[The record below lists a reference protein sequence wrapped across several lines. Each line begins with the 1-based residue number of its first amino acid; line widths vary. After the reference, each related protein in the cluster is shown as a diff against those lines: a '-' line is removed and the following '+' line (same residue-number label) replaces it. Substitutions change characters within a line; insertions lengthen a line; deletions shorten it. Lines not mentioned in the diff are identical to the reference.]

1 MMKNIYSVW
10 KMSKKELIVMLLTL
24 IVCGIIGMGMML
36 LLYLADGEIPFFAL
50 GAMFMVVSW
59 LLINLC
65 LSLFS
70 YQNIFDL
77 IVSMGCRRKDFIISQ
92 IITVYIN
99 MLFELGVIGIIY
111 LTEKMLYRFVYSVY
125 GIEDFTSYILKPKMI
140 WILFLLI
147 PACRLLLG
155 GLILKYKK
163 KAFWILWAI
172 WMVCSLSCGRFI
184 TYLVKHQQSW
194 IVVGITNVMNMSIGV
209 QMLFVLVLTSAML
222 TVTYFLSRKHAV
234 FM

>member
-50 GAMFMVVSW
+50 GAMFMVELW

-92 IITVYIN
+92 IITVY
-99 MLFELGVIGIIY
+99 MLIIK
-111 LTEKMLYRFVYSVY
+111 EPVVYTVLCSF
-125 GIEDFTSYILKPKMI
+125 DRI
-140 WILFLLI
+140 WKEIMKQLFL
-147 PACRLLLG
+147 
-155 GLILKYKK
+155 
-163 KAFWILWAI
+163 FSDWAKRQEALYTTE
-172 WMVCSLSCGRFI
+172 MVNWFSHP
-184 TYLVKHQQSW
+184 TMKV
-194 IVVGITNVMNMSIGV
+194 
-209 QMLFVLVLTSAML
+209 
-222 TVTYFLSRKHAV
+222 
-234 FM
+234 